1 MPLPEFKLPRMSQ
14 GEVTSAFADAFEPS
28 DRFVRRHI
36 GPDAVETAAMLRV
49 VGFESLDALVDAAIP
64 ADIRLPHPLRLP
76 PARSEFEALRELK
89 AIAAQNQVFR
99 SFIGMGFYDC
109 VTPAVIQRNVLEN
122 PGWFTQYTPYQA
134 EISQGRLEA
143 LLAFQTM
150 VSDLTALEIANAS
163 LLDEA
168 TACAEAMM
176 MAHRLKGTEGRNV
189 FFLSETCHPQN
200 VAVVQTR
207 ARPLGIRVVLGDAE
221 RFQFDETVFGA
232 LVQYPDTFGAIRDWS
247 GFVERAHGV
256 GALVAVATD
265 LLALTLIR
273 PPGEFGA
280 DMAVGSARS
289 T

>member
-1 MPLPEFKLPRMSQ
+1 
-14 GEVTSAFADAFEPS
+14 
-28 DRFVRRHI
+28 
-36 GPDAVETAAMLRV
+36 MLRV

-189 FFLSETCHPQN
+189 FFVSETCHPQN